1 MKNNRL
7 ERVNAEIQRELA
19 QIINNDL
26 RDPQITSMIGISSVD
41 VAPDLANARVYLS
54 VYGGDAQDTLNRI
67 KGAGSFIRGRL
78 SQKIRLRITP
88 RLDFYLDNSFNIA
101 FHCKRVFSGENL
113 CTATLPFSA
122 ILSRNSLSLINFD
135 NALA

>member
-1 MKNNRL
+1 MKGNRL

-19 QIINNDL
+19 LIINNEL
-26 RDPQITSMIGISSVD
+26 RDPQITSMIGVSSVD

-54 VYGGDAQDTLNRI
+54 VYGGDAEDTLNRV

-88 RLDFYLDNSFNIA
+88 RLDFYLDNS
-101 FHCKRVFSGENL
+101 
-113 CTATLPFSA
+113 
-122 ILSRNSLSLINFD
+122 LSYGQKIDDLLNTITYSTNPDDKFD
-135 NALA
+135 YEED

>member
-7 ERVNAEIQRELA
+7 ERVNSEIQKELA
-19 QIINNDL
+19 LIINNEL
-26 RDPQITSMIGISSVD
+26 RDPQITSMIGVSSVD
-41 VAPDLANARVYLS
+41 VAPDLANAKVYLS

-88 RLDFYLDNSFNIA
+88 RLDFYLDNSQTYGQKIDELLSNITYTT
-101 FHCKRVFSGENL
+101 N
-113 CTATLPFSA
+113 PDDQ
-122 ILSRNSLSLINFD
+122 FD
-135 NALA
+135 YEED

>member
-7 ERVNAEIQRELA
+7 ERVNAEIQKELA

-26 RDPQITSMIGISSVD
+26 RDPQITSMIGVSSVD

-88 RLDFYLDNSFNIA
+88 RLYFHLDNSLGYGQKIDELLSNITYTT
-101 FHCKRVFSGENL
+101 N
-113 CTATLPFSA
+113 PDDQ
-122 ILSRNSLSLINFD
+122 FD
-135 NALA
+135 YEED

>member
-26 RDPQITSMIGISSVD
+26 RDPQITSMIGVSSVD

-54 VYGGDAQDTLNRI
+54 IYGGDAQDTLNRV

-88 RLDFYLDNSFNIA
+88 RLDFRLDKSEAYFA
-101 FHCKRVFSGENL
+101 H
-113 CTATLPFSA
+113 
-122 ILSRNSLSLINFD
+122 INEVLKGIQYTTEED
-135 NALA
+135 DEDEE